1 MIKQK
6 FKLSEKYKD
15 KKTNEMKNKVVFA
28 YLYRIFDRN
37 TGFKLLEWTNRYIN
51 PERNKNL
58 RVLGFLSC
66 EKVDKKKREE
76 MRARFEESEY
86 GEEEE
91 GEESIEECSNYED
104 DDDHESGSEEEH
116 DGD

>member
-1 MIKQK
+1 
-6 FKLSEKYKD
+6 
-15 KKTNEMKNKVVFA
+15 MKNKVVYS
-28 YLYRIFDRN
+28 YLYRIFDRH

-66 EKVDKKKREE
+66 EKVDRKKREE
-76 MRARFEESEY
+76 MLARGEESEY
-86 GEEEE
+86 GHEED
-91 GEESIEECSNYED
+91 GEESVEEDSNY
-104 DDDHESGSEEEH
+104 DDDHDSGSEE